1 MRIAMSFCL
10 VALFCGCAA
19 SDEVL
24 SVATGEVAGTDRLAA
39 GETLSPG
46 QAISSGSTRLVYQG
60 DNNLVLYQ
68 GGSPV
73 WATMAG
79 LGMAT
84 SQFAMQT
91 DCNAVVYAAAGA
103 VWASGTNGRG
113 SSCIAR
119 VIEGDWFVCSGTT
132 RVFSARGGG
141 DCSGG
146 GGGGGG
152 GTGGNYQGC
161 YTDDPVRALAAFQPG
176 SFSLQACNDRCR
188 SAGFRFSGSQWFDQC
203 FCGNS
208 LGYSRVGDGEC
219 NTPCNAGGGFCG
231 GAWRNSIYATG
242 ASGGGSGEQF
252 VLSQM
257 ARIGGNGDP
266 VAAYLI
272 HMFKQTE
279 IAVLGRVRTL
289 WDMIDRNKF
298 MVALGNNGAG
308 TDSYRVFFHY
318 TAEGHAMIASAQHSG
333 LIRYRNSSTGGVTH
347 FFGFTQGGIFD
358 PTLAHADMDHAY
370 KSLFEE
376 SGKDLCLQP
385 QWNDDSTVG
394 EIDID
399 FHRQTEVIDHGR
411 PDNSDPLTTSSGGG
425 KNNNAT
431 YLNAWGNPPGL
442 PGYAGPMTVSF
453 SDRGPVYNFHDQRN
467 MPGYPEV
474 ANVLAGRG
482 IAVVT
487 GTAVPR

>member
-1 MRIAMSFCL
+1 MRNLTSFCI
-10 VALFCGCAA
+10 VAVLGGCGLG
-19 SDEVL
+19 DEAL
-24 SVATGEVAGTDRLAA
+24 SVSTGALANTDRLAA
-39 GETLSPG
+39 GESLFPN
-46 QAISSGSTRLVYQG
+46 QAISSGSTSLVYQG

-68 GGSPV
+68 GGSPI
-73 WATMAG
+73 WASMAA
-79 LGMAT
+79 LGAGAN
-84 SQFAMQT
+84 QFAMQT
-91 DCNAVVYAAAGA
+91 DCNAVVYTTGGP
-103 VWASGTNGRG
+103 VWASGTNGHG
-113 SSCIAR
+113 SSCTAR
-119 VIEGDWFVCSGTT
+119 VIAGDWFICSGST

-141 DCSGG
+141 DCGG

-152 GTGGNYQGC
+152 GGAAYAGC
-161 YTDDPVRALAAFQPG
+161 FSDDPSRALPAHQPG
-176 SFSLQACNDRCR
+176 GFSIQACNDRCR
-188 SAGFRFSGSQWFDQC
+188 SAGFAFSGSQWFDQC
-203 FCGNS
+203 FCGNAP
-208 LGYSRVGDGEC
+208 GFSRVGDGEC

-242 ASGGGSGEQF
+242 VSGGGGEQF

-272 HMFKQTE
+272 HMFKNTE
-279 IAVLGRVRTL
+279 IHVLGITRTL
-289 WDMIDRNKF
+289 WDMIDKNKF

-318 TAEGHAMIASAQHSG
+318 TSQGHSMIATAQHQG
-333 LIRYRNSSTGGVTH
+333 FIRYRNSSNGSVTH
-347 FFGFTQGGIFD
+347 WFGFTQGGIFD
-358 PTLAHADMDHAY
+358 PTLAHANMDHAY

-385 QWNDDSTVG
+385 QWNDHSTVG

-399 FHRQTEVIDHGR
+399 FHRQLEVVDHAR

-431 YLNAWGNPPGL
+431 FLNAWGAPAGL
-442 PGYAGPMTVSF
+442 PGYSGPMTVSNG
-453 SDRGPVYNFHDQRN
+453 DRGLIYDFHGQRA
-467 MPGYPEV
+467 MPGFAEV
-474 ANVLAGRG
+474 ATVLGGRG
-482 IAVVT
+482 IGVVT